1 MNILII
7 KLGALGDII
16 ISTSIIEKIIN
27 HHSKDTIYLLTTPNF
42 KDLFNNFKK
51 VNVVSFDRWGL
62 KNFINT
68 VAWVRKK
75 KFNRIYDLQSNDR
88 TSLYCALSNANYCAG
103 NHPRFP
109 YSFHPEEKYRGQCH
123 SFERLNQIIV
133 SAGISPAKPM
143 PSLPASADVVSKID
157 KWIKKHSLEAGNFI
171 IIHAG
176 SSKKHLSKRWPY
188 FSDLAATL
196 SKNIKIVWIGGN
208 DDVELNQH
216 LSEFNG
222 INATNEFDVLCLAEL
237 GRKAKFAITNDSAP
251 MHILSCSAIPIYTL
265 FGPTNPKRT
274 HALGQNKR
282 VISVSSNFPL
292 DDSKFTPD
300 EIFKIK
306 LSDVLEK
313 IKSENLIK

>member
-16 ISTSIIEKIIN
+16 ISTSIIKKIIN

-42 KDLFNNFKK
+42 KDLFNAFKK
-51 VNVVSFDRWGL
+51 VNVVSFDRRGL

-68 VAWVRKK
+68 VAWIRKK

-88 TSLYCALSNANYCAG
+88 TSLYCALSNATYCAG

-109 YSFHPEEKYRGQCH
+109 YNFHPEEKYRGQCH

-133 SAGISPAKPM
+133 SAGISPAKPK
-143 PSLPASADVVSKID
+143 PSLPATADAISKVD
-157 KWIKKHSLEAGNFI
+157 KWIKKHGLEAGNFI

-188 FSDLAATL
+188 FAELAATL

-208 DDVELNQH
+208 DDIELNQH

-313 IKSENLIK
+313 IKRENLIK